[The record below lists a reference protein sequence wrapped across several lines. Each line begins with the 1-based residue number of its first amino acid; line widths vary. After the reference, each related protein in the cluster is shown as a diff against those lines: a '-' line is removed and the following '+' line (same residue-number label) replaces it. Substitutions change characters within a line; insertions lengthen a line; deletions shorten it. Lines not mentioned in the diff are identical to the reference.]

1 VEARICTNIEGDLGG
16 IIRRRTSVGEG
27 HAGSG
32 DAGGMGPGLPE
43 KFHRNP
49 KNFDP
54 NFPENFSINF
64 FFAKIQKIF
73 RIFL

>member
-1 VEARICTNIEGDLGG
+1 VEDGD
-16 IIRRRTSVGEG
+16 
-27 HAGSG
+27 AGSG
-32 DAGGMGPGLPE
+32 DARGMGSGLPE

-64 FFAKIQKIF
+64 
-73 RIFL
+73 